1 MTAMQE
7 FVVPKSM
14 PKTFAIKSFSYT
26 ASSDYQAT
34 VMPSGRIWQESLGL
48 LTKTKKTQVTRYL
61 NNCANGD
68 AMAQWNR
75 VVAREP

>member
-1 MTAMQE
+1 
-7 FVVPKSM
+7 
-14 PKTFAIKSFSYT
+14 
-26 ASSDYQAT
+26 

-75 VVAREP
+75 AVAREP